1 MVTRGLLLPWDA
13 AAESHEL
20 LPGNSGYCATQ
31 SGVLRMV
38 SAPSITPP
46 IRKPAMLRHALAAAL
61 LFSVPVSVIAQ
72 SDATTGSQQDPQA
85 AYQAL
90 AKSFSKAM
98 SAWQDELQA
107 TIKKDRAAG
116 ERTPRSA
123 YAPPTGE
130 FISTAQ
136 EHAKE
141 FAGKDAA
148 VPFLGFIL
156 KNASR
161 ERNAV
166 KWAVKTLASDHTES
180 KAIGDIVDYLPKVA
194 RMAGRPAGSLLSD
207 IADNHTDKTVRVK
220 ALLARARQNGAAD
233 KAEQAVADL
242 EVVMELTTDA
252 DLLAEAK
259 EALAE
264 VTKLAVGTVAPEI
277 DGVDVDG
284 VKFKLSDYR
293 GKVVLLDFWGFW

>member
-1 MVTRGLLLPWDA
+1 
-13 AAESHEL
+13 
-20 LPGNSGYCATQ
+20 
-31 SGVLRMV
+31 
-38 SAPSITPP
+38 
-46 IRKPAMLRHALAAAL
+46 MLRHALAAAL
-61 LFSVPVSVIAQ
+61 LLSIPVGVVAQ
-72 SDATTGSQQDPQA
+72 SDVTTGSQQDPQA

-90 AKSFSKAM
+90 SKSFNKAM
-98 SAWQDELQA
+98 SAWRDDLEA
-107 TIKKDRAAG
+107 TIKKAQEAG
-116 ERTPRSA
+116 ERAPRSA
-123 YAPPTGE
+123 YAPPTGD

-141 FAGKDAA
+141 FAGTDAA

-166 KWAVKTLASDHTES
+166 KWAVKALASEHVDS

-194 RMAGRPAGSLLSD
+194 RMAGRTARSLLSD
-207 IADNHTDKTVRVK
+207 VADNHSDKAIRVK
-220 ALLARARQNGAAD
+220 ALLARARMHGAAN
-233 KAEQAVADL
+233 KTEQAVADL
-242 EVVMELTTDA
+242 KMVMELTTDA

-259 EALAE
+259 EALVE
-264 VTKLAVGTVAPEI
+264 VQKVAPSVGAAAPEI

-284 VKFKLSDYR
+284 VNFKLSDYR